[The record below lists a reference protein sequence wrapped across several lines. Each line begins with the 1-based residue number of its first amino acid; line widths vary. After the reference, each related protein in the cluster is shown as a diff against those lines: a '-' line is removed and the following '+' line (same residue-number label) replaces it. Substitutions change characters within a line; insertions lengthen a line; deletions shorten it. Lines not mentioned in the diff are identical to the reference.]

1 MFFIELLKL
10 CNFGEKYE
18 SVVFILGQT
27 MLQTATDNQ
36 DEFKSFVL
44 TLNENNRQ
52 ILEKCF
58 KMILSA
64 KSNLD
69 ENSKE
74 DKKTLPKIA
83 LRNF

>member
-1 MFFIELLKL
+1 MLNL

-27 MLQTATDNQ
+27 LLQTATDNQ
-36 DEFKSFVL
+36 DEFKNFVL

-52 ILEKCF
+52 ILEKSL
-58 KMILSA
+58 KIILSQ
-64 KSNLD
+64 KSNSD
-69 ENSKE
+69 ENLEK
-74 DKKTLPKIA
+74 DKKTLPKIL